1 MTPFTSNF
9 ATSCLWFSEV
19 EQQRS
24 ARLSSIFLLL
34 ALVISIQNL
43 LASHDQAPN
52 IVIKTYFFR
61 DPG

>member
-24 ARLSSIFLLL
+24 ALLSSIFFIACLNPF
-34 ALVISIQNL
+34 VQNL